1 MKLTELGLRSC
12 GFFIALAACC
22 LFAGNVWAQSGDK
35 IGWSITPYLW
45 ASNTKGD
52 LTFRDTG
59 IGGDKITFN
68 DLLDVLDTAF
78 MAHVEGG
85 KGMWSVFGYQYKQ
98 AEFKDGD
105 LSTDFTYYG
114 PMAGFNFRF

>member
-45 ASNTKGD
+45 ASNTKVD

-68 DLLDVLDTAF
+68 DLL
-78 MAHVEGG
+78 
-85 KGMWSVFGYQYKQ
+85 
-98 AEFKDGD
+98 EFKDGN